1 MPKDQFYGEE
11 SRLWRNPVR
20 LESLEPMGPNLLLAF
35 LSLLLAGS
43 PFITQIEPI
52 NSYFQLRAV
61 GNIRGT
67 FEVFVITL
75 GAGGFLFAMF
85 NVFLRKKNASPY
97 LALGALVLVV
107 TFFYNGEQFP
117 SPVNNS
123 LFGGELFFVF
133 VVSFVLGVTGLVVE
147 WLVEKPH

>member
-1 MPKDQFYGEE
+1 
-11 SRLWRNPVR
+11 
-20 LESLEPMGPNLLLAF
+20 MGPNLLLAL

-43 PFITQIEPI
+43 PYITQIEQI

-61 GNIRGT
+61 GNIRGALQI
-67 FEVFVITL
+67 FVVTV

-85 NVFLRKKNASPY
+85 NMFLKKKNGSPY

-107 TFFYNGEQFP
+107 TFFYNEEKFP
-117 SPVNNS
+117 LPLNNT
-123 LFGGELFFVF
+123 LFGGELFFAF

-147 WLVEKPH
+147 WLLEKPH

>member
-1 MPKDQFYGEE
+1 
-11 SRLWRNPVR
+11 
-20 LESLEPMGPNLLLAF
+20 MGPNLILAL

-43 PFITQIEPI
+43 PYITQIEPI

-61 GNIRGT
+61 GNIRGG
-67 FEVFVITL
+67 FEIFVATV

-85 NVFLRKKNASPY
+85 NMFLKKKNGSPY

-107 TFFYNGEQFP
+107 AFFYNEEKLP
-117 SPVNNS
+117 LPLNNT
-123 LFGGELFFVF
+123 LFGGELFFAF
-133 VVSFVLGVTGLVVE
+133 LVSFVLGMTGLVVE